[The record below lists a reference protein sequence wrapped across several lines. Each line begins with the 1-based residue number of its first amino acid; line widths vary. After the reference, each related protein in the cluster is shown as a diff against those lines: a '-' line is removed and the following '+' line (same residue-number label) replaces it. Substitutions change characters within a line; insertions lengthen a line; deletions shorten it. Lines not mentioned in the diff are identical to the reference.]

1 MTRCGKCE
9 ACKYVE
15 ATKRIVLAECR
26 PAGPGCNDATVEM
39 WNKVLKDNPCEEEIN
54 AATEAGYDK
63 LASGWIG

>member
-1 MTRCGKCE
+1 
-9 ACKYVE
+9 
-15 ATKRIVLAECR
+15 
-26 PAGPGCNDATVEM
+26 M